1 MKNGNGSHYHIHWS
15 GKPTLDWE
23 RFDTTADA
31 EANARKLM
39 LPGETYT
46 IEEHGESCPRCLKF
60 MKNVP
65 VLDNEASA

>member
-1 MKNGNGSHYHIHWS
+1 MGSNGLHYLIKWS
-15 GKPTLDWE
+15 GKPVLDWE
-23 RFDTTADA
+23 RFDTSADA

-60 MKNVP
+60 MNNIP
-65 VLDNEASA
+65 ILDNEASA